1 MKKVHVRVGGWRTL
15 KQPGEGQTSRTPL
28 WPMTLDIGRAMAYDS
43 SMTKSRSA
51 SMLKLIG
58 LGLVLYVLWEPIRPI
73 RQVTAEVLAYTA
85 EQIRR

>member
-1 MKKVHVRVGGWRTL
+1 MIHSL
-15 KQPGEGQTSRTPL
+15 
-28 WPMTLDIGRAMAYDS
+28 
-43 SMTKSRSA
+43 TKSRSASYHRA

>member
-1 MKKVHVRVGGWRTL
+1 MIHSL
-15 KQPGEGQTSRTPL
+15 
-28 WPMTLDIGRAMAYDS
+28 I
-43 SMTKSRSA
+43 KSRST

-85 EQIRR
+85 EQIGR